1 MKHESL
7 EPISIGSIE
16 LKNRIVF
23 GSCVNNLGLNDEIT
37 DRQISFYAARA
48 RGGVGGIVTEGM
60 SVHRTSIPNP
70 TVPLAYEKSL
80 IPKLT
85 LMANEVHK
93 SGTMLFGQL
102 WHVGRQALWNPSL
115 IPWSVS
121 GDRDPYSGSTP
132 HVMNE
137 SEIEEV
143 IQGFVSSAVNLAEAG
158 FDGVELHGAHGYL
171 ITQFLSSASNHRDD
185 KWGGSVE
192 NRVRFVEEIIK
203 GIRKAVDPKFV
214 VGLKL
219 AAHEFVDGG
228 IDLEDARKLVSRLV
242 AVSPPDYIA
251 TGQGNFSPSLEKH
264 VPDMHFEDAPFIGLT
279 EGIKQV
285 SAGVPVMALS
295 KVPNIEA
302 ADQIVRS
309 GSADLVG
316 MVRALLADA
325 DLVVK
330 TSNNLSPRP
339 CVYCNV
345 CWKYI
350 HTGRPVAC
358 MYGPSTGREV
368 EVVLNSKKPQK
379 PKEVHVVGGGPA
391 GMEFARVAADLGHN
405 VTLYERSAQLGGRL
419 NSDAEGSERDA
430 IKEAVHWF
438 EQELA
443 RLKVRVILNK
453 EVDLT
458 SLDKLSDFVVVAT
471 GAQPV
476 VSLIPG
482 ADTVISLEEAQ
493 SNVSALVGPVFII
506 DEVEGEP
513 VYAVAE
519 LIAQAGKKVSI
530 VTRRASIGRHVAY
543 VDIIG
548 VFRRLDQLNV
558 DIYPMNVPLRVESG
572 HMKVKHALSG
582 NERDLGEVKT
592 IVQAGPYQAP
602 HLVVDGAHV
611 LVVGDASAPRE
622 ILAIVRE
629 ANDLAN
635 QHLG

>member
-1 MKHESL
+1 
-7 EPISIGSIE
+7 
-16 LKNRIVF
+16 
-23 GSCVNNLGLNDEIT
+23 
-37 DRQISFYAARA
+37 
-48 RGGVGGIVTEGM
+48 
-60 SVHRTSIPNP
+60 
-70 TVPLAYEKSL
+70 
-80 IPKLT
+80 
-85 LMANEVHK
+85 
-93 SGTMLFGQL
+93 
-102 WHVGRQALWNPSL
+102 
-115 IPWSVS
+115 
-121 GDRDPYSGSTP
+121 
-132 HVMNE
+132 
-137 SEIEEV
+137 
-143 IQGFVSSAVNLAEAG
+143 
-158 FDGVELHGAHGYL
+158 
-171 ITQFLSSASNHRDD
+171 
-185 KWGGSVE
+185 
-192 NRVRFVEEIIK
+192 
-203 GIRKAVDPKFV
+203 
-214 VGLKL
+214 
-219 AAHEFVDGG
+219 
-228 IDLEDARKLVSRLV
+228 
-242 AVSPPDYIA
+242 
-251 TGQGNFSPSLEKH
+251 
-264 VPDMHFEDAPFIGLT
+264 
-279 EGIKQV
+279 
-285 SAGVPVMALS
+285 
-295 KVPNIEA
+295 
-302 ADQIVRS
+302 
-309 GSADLVG
+309 
-316 MVRALLADA
+316 
-325 DLVVK
+325 
-330 TSNNLSPRP
+330 
-339 CVYCNV
+339 
-345 CWKYI
+345 
-350 HTGRPVAC
+350 

-602 HLVVDGAHV
+602 HLVVDGARV